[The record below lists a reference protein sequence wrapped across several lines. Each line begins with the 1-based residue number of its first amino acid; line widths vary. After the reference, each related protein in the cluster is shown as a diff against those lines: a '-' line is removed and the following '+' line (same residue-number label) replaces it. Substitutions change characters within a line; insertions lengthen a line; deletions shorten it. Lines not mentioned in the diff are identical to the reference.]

1 MALEQHWKALD
12 SQWRIQ
18 DLPAGQFQ
26 YKYSIFLYFPFSDA
40 AGLILS
46 ELVAVT
52 GGGVPPIT
60 SLTAG
65 MLKQHWI
72 IQILRGGALDWIAS
86 YGYDAGE
93 VIYPTNETGFAYRC
107 AVAGHAG
114 TTAPTWGTVLGQT
127 FSDGTVLWET
137 VEKPSDAEVI
147 FQQRVDLE
155 YTLVAILESVF
166 GIPVVSFYF
175 WFSSK
180 EQIATSIPSPVQTI
194 GAEQGYSDPTT
205 GGDYSDL
212 WATILT
218 DWISP
223 IYLLDLAAGDRIHI
237 VQANAGGPY
246 VTKAANIQ
254 TQTQSTGSL
263 DVVRDAN
270 TGESWVFYAD
280 GPSLRCAHERRLVD
294 FPLDSE
300 VDTCLSANSPDRV
313 RAFMSNRILY
323 CVYSVGS
330 FLRLNYSLDAGETWQ
345 EMPMLVATNV
355 KLFGATI
362 SEDGSSMYLLG
373 KATATDAETNPDDA
387 PEGII
392 QSGDMVRIVLR
403 RTGENKEWEVT
414 IKEKVTGTLPS
425 GIANLVAD
433 IERAGMAFYW
443 FAKKGNDVVLMASDN
458 EMGSFEELDGGE

>member
-1 MALEQHWKALD
+1 MGD
-12 SQWRIQ
+12 SFGADVFRWHRVMGNSGEAVRCRGH
-18 DLPAGQFQ
+18 LPAARGPGI
-26 YKYSIFLYFPFSDA
+26 YARGYSGVCFWDSGCVFLC
-40 AGLILS
+40 
-46 ELVAVT
+46 LVFIEGANCHKH
-52 GGGVPPIT
+52 PI
-60 SLTAG
+60 ARAD
-65 MLKQHWI
+65 H
-72 IQILRGGALDWIAS
+72 R
-86 YGYDAGE
+86 
-93 VIYPTNETGFAYRC
+93 
-107 AVAGHAG
+107 
-114 TTAPTWGTVLGQT
+114 
-127 FSDGTVLWET
+127 
-137 VEKPSDAEVI
+137 
-147 FQQRVDLE
+147 
-155 YTLVAILESVF
+155 
-166 GIPVVSFYF
+166 
-175 WFSSK
+175 
-180 EQIATSIPSPVQTI
+180 
-194 GAEQGYSDPTT
+194 AEQGYSDPTT

-254 TQTQSTGSL
+254 TQTQPTGSL